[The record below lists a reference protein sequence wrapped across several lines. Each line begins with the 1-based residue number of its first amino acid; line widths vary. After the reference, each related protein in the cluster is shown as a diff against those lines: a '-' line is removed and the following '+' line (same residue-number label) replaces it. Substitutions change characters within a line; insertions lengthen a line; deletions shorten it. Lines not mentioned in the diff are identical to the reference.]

1 MRGEAEHLQQ
11 VFSFMLPWGALSP
24 VAGLTGTVLLYFFS
38 PFHFLSTAREQS
50 KGLGLGG
57 PCGCPLPICSHSSL
71 RSLFS
76 HSGLLR
82 VPLSLG
88 QFPGQGLP
96 PCGCAC
102 LEGSSQGGCRAR
114 TLAAGLCSDIRAEFS
129 SDARR
134 NDPAAL
140 SAAAPALCFFI
151 ACVVVPSFCVS
162 FCTAV

>member
-1 MRGEAEHLQQ
+1 MRGEADHLQQ

-57 PCGCPLPICSHSSL
+57 PVRLPSPHL
-71 RSLFS
+71 
-76 HSGLLR
+76 
-82 VPLSLG
+82 LSLLSPVTVFPLWPPPRPSLPQPVPRSG
-88 QFPGQGLP
+88 PSPLRLCLPGRLFPGRLQGP
-96 PCGCAC
+96 HP
-102 LEGSSQGGCRAR
+102 
-114 TLAAGLCSDIRAEFS
+114 GLCSDIRAEFS

-162 FCTAV
+162 FRTAV